1 MQVARAGIEEACDVT
16 LAGDPLANF
25 FPLHEAKLVVAVVA
39 FLLALPLEQFLAL
52 ARLDADVHVAPDEV
66 AVDAVLL
73 DQLARQL
80 DAFDAE
86 VPEALR
92 IRRAERRGELRHAA
106 GPARDELAARAAR
119 GAVAD
124 ALGFE
129 QHDLVAA
136 PGEVERGRAAR
147 EAGADDADVGVDVA
161 LERRQRGA
169 ATGGRLVPASG
180 GTQAHTCSR

>member
-1 MQVARAGIEEACDVT
+1 MQVAGAGVEEACGVA
-16 LAGDPLANF
+16 LARNPLADF
-25 FPLHEAKLVVAVVA
+25 RPLHEAQLVVSVVA
-39 FLLALPLEQFLAL
+39 FLLALPLEQLLAL

-73 DQLARQL
+73 DQLARQRDSL
-80 DAFDAE
+80 DAE

-119 GAVAD
+119 GPVAD
-124 ALGFE
+124 ALGLE

-136 PGEVERGRAAR
+136 PGEVERGRAA
-147 EAGADDADVGVDVA
+147 
-161 LERRQRGA
+161 
-169 ATGGRLVPASG
+169 
-180 GTQAHTCSR
+180 